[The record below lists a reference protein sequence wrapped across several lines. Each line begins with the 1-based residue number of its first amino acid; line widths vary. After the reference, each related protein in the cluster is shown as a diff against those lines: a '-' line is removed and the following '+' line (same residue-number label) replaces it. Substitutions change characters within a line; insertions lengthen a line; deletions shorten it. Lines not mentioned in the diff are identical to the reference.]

1 MVKSKTTGGN
11 NKPANPVKWVKPDM
25 NGKNIAR
32 WAALQALRLLV
43 GRYGSAS
50 PLAW

>member
-25 NGKNIAR
+25 KEIK
-32 WAALQALRLLV
+32 
-43 GRYGSAS
+43 YSTPGSPAS
-50 PLAW
+50 LAFTE